1 MSLLGKVAATLAA
14 FGALNWAIAWLADF
28 DVAAKALGA
37 ERTTGSDALRILVAF
52 SALYLLVLTFR
63 KPKQEGP

>member
-1 MSLLGKVAATLAA
+1 MCMRGKLAATLTA

-28 DVAAKALGA
+28 DVAARALGA

-63 KPKQEGP
+63 KPKPD